1 MRLAIGLLVVVTVA
15 VACGGGE
22 DEGPTAGDYYTQL
35 QRVSETAQIQ
45 ERGLQNGLRSRLEE
59 TELPDD
65 RLDVLL
71 VYVDQS
77 AALYQDVVDAIRAL
91 DAPDGLAAAQEAY
104 RDAWQAQVN
113 LFANIRDGGFSD
125 AGGLSDALASPAF
138 EDAEAETTARCDDL
152 QAAVQRT
159 GSSVDLV
166 CDGRPAR

>member
-1 MRLAIGLLVVVTVA
+1 MRLAVGLVVVVTVA

-22 DEGPTAGDYYTQL
+22 DQGPTAGDYYTQL

-45 ERGLQNGLRSRLEE
+45 ERGLQSSMHTRLEE
-59 TELPDD
+59 SELPED

-77 AALYQDVVDAIRAL
+77 AALYQDVVDAMREL
-91 DAPDGLAAAQEAY
+91 DPPGQLADAQKAY
-104 RDAWQAQVN
+104 QAAWQTQVN
-113 LFANIRDGGFSD
+113 LFANVRDGGFSD

-138 EDAEAETTARCDDL
+138 DDAEAETTARCDEL

-166 CDGRPAR
+166 CDGRPAH

>member
-1 MRLAIGLLVVVTVA
+1 MRFVLGLLVVVTAA
-15 VACGGGE
+15 VSCGGE
-22 DEGPTAGDYYTQL
+22 EEGPTAGDYYTQL

-45 ERGLQNGLRSRLEE
+45 ERGLQNSMRTRLEE
-59 TELPDD
+59 AELPDD

-77 AALYQDVVDAIRAL
+77 AALYQDVVDAIREL
-91 DAPDGLAAAQEAY
+91 DAPDELAAAQDAY
-104 RDAWQAQVN
+104 QDAWQNQVN
-113 LFANIRDGGFSD
+113 LFANVRDGGFSN
-125 AGGLSDALASPAF
+125 AGGLSDALASSAF
-138 EDAEAETTARCDDL
+138 DDAEAETTARCDDL

>member
-1 MRLAIGLLVVVTVA
+1 MRSVLGLLLVVTAA
-15 VACGGGE
+15 VSCGGGE
-22 DEGPTAGDYYTQL
+22 EEGPTADDYYTQL

-45 ERGLQNGLRSRLEE
+45 ERGLQNSMHTRLEE
-59 TELPDD
+59 AQLPED

-77 AALYQDVVDAIRAL
+77 AALYQDAVDAIREL
-91 DAPDGLAAAQEAY
+91 DPPGDLADAQDAYQEA
-104 RDAWQAQVN
+104 WQNQVN
-113 LFANIRDGGFSD
+113 LFANVRDGGFSD
-125 AGGLSDALASPAF
+125 AGGLSEALDSPAF

-159 GSSVDLV
+159 GSRVDLV